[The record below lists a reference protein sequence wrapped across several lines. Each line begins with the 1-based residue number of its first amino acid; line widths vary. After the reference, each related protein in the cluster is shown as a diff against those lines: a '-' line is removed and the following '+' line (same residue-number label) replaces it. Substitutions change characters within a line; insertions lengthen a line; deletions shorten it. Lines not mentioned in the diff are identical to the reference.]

1 MRRGC
6 APAEVDPELSTCLS
20 SSGNN
25 GNYHTKRCYE
35 ACDFDKQV
43 ACNDDNEI
51 FKNFNSGGVKSCKT
65 CSSHIFDPAEE
76 SDCAKG
82 EVSLECPD
90 FANAACFSS
99 RVTTTVKNIIFNNI
113 YKNEIRILDNTVRTL
128 ITAAQPLG

>member
-1 MRRGC
+1 MTEFEADWRLNGQQTFTMRRGC

-25 GNYHTKRCYE
+25 GIYHTKRCYE

-43 ACNDDNEI
+43 ACNDDNDI

-99 RVTTTVKNIIFNNI
+99 RVTTTVRITIFYYI
-113 YKNEIRILDNTVRTL
+113 KL
-128 ITAAQPLG
+128 